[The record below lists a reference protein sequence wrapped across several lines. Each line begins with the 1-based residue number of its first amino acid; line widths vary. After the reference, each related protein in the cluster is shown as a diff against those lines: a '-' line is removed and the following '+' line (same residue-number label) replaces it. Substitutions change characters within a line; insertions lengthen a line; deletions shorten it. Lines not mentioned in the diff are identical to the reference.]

1 MSPAGCEICDDSISS
16 KVVSSIRS
24 SEALSRLWPT
34 GSVIVGVSPMIT
46 AQPAMT
52 GSYDYFLVALSVAIA
67 ILASYTALDL
77 AGRVTAA
84 SGWLRQIWLAG
95 GAAAMGFGIWSMHY
109 IGMLAFRLPVPV
121 AYDWPTV

>member
-1 MSPAGCEICDDSISS
+1 M
-16 KVVSSIRS
+16 
-24 SEALSRLWPT
+24 
-34 GSVIVGVSPMIT
+34 GSVNIGVSPMT
-46 AQPAMT
+46 TGQPAMT
-52 GSYDYFLVALSVAIA
+52 GSYDYFLVALSVVIA

-84 SGWLRQIWLAG
+84 SGWLRKIWLAG

-121 AYDWPTV
+121 AYDWPTVMFRSEPRSLPRPSPCTP